1 MKRCK
6 YVVRYSSLGEDHV
19 ARFSDYFAALAFA
32 REHGRS
38 SEMAD
43 ATGLL
48 AQFSG
53 GKLTP
58 EFAHLEGDPPAPVD
72 DGSCDPLYGQRM
84 DSADMGEN

>member
-1 MKRCK
+1 MTKKCK
-6 YVVRYSSLGEDHV
+6 FVVRYTSPCGNGYADET

-32 REHGRS
+32 REHGAS
-38 SEMAD
+38 SELAN

-58 EFAHLEGDPPAPVD
+58 EFAHVD
-72 DGSCDPLYGQRM
+72 QQR
-84 DSADMGEN
+84 

>member
-6 YVVRYSSLGEDHV
+6 YLVRYSSLGEDHM

-32 REHGRS
+32 REHGKS

-43 ATGLL
+43 ASGLL

-58 EFAHLEGDPPAPVD
+58 EFAHVD
-72 DGSCDPLYGQRM
+72 QT
-84 DSADMGEN
+84 